1 MKKTRLFILFAS
13 FILGLLAVCW
23 SRAQTPSHRLKVLDD
38 KGVEVHTLMGD
49 QHNALVGHLEATG
62 QTNTLEQLRQY
73 RCAYGADLASSKLG
87 DTVTA
92 LQHLRAGREKEA
104 IQLLERDLGFYASI
118 LCNSYGCLNATNRER
133 VKLESLEKTRDYYA
147 KLPPLDWDPKF
158 PPPERSA
165 DLERAMNEVLRLSG
179 KPKK

>member
-1 MKKTRLFILFAS
+1 MKKSRLFILLAS
-13 FILGLLAVCW
+13 FILGLLALCL
-23 SRAQTPSHRLKVLDD
+23 SRAQTPSHQLKLIVN
-38 KGVEVHTLMGD
+38 GVEVHTLMSD
-49 QHNALVGHLEATG
+49 QHNALVGYLEATG
-62 QTNTLEQLRQY
+62 QTNALELFRQY
-73 RCAYGADLASSKLG
+73 RCANNADLSSSKLG
-87 DTVTA
+87 DTVAA
-92 LQHLRAGREKEA
+92 LQYLREGRANEA

-118 LCNSYGCLNATNRER
+118 MCNSYGCLNPTNRAR

-147 KLPPLDWDPKF
+147 KLPPLEWDPKF